1 MLITK
6 TRLLS
11 TAAGLCMLLGS
22 SLASAHV
29 NFDVNIGLYAPPP
42 PPAHVVMVGP
52 PQGYRTCYMTQ
63 GMWFNDVWVPAH
75 QQCEYDGPS
84 GPQVWVSGYWG
95 CLDVGSGGRCGQWRW
110 YNRHLIRGGVVVI
123 MADLLMRACIT
134 MNRMAADRSM
144 RMKIDKKLLIFGMK
158 VIIMTVAAPLMHTV
172 LINNYSLAYASLRRC
187 VPVFFDRCE
196 HETQVQSGI
205 YSH

>member
-22 SLASAHV
+22 SLANAHV

-95 CLDVGSGGRCGQWRW
+95 CLDVGPGGRCGQWRW
-110 YNRHLIRGGVVVI
+110 YNRHLIRGGVAYI
-123 MADLLMRACIT
+123 HP
-134 MNRMAADRSM
+134 DR
-144 RMKIDKKLLIFGMK
+144 FHEYHG
-158 VIIMTVAAPLMHTV
+158 AP
-172 LINNYSLAYASLRRC
+172 AYARMYHEQPRGG
-187 VPVFFDRCE
+187 PIYAHEGPQEAAYIRHDGNYHDRGGP
-196 HETQVQSGI
+196 SYGRGP
-205 YSH
+205 Y